1 MSRKIL
7 VADDEQHIL
16 DTVRAYLREAG
27 FQVLTVKNGRDALV
41 AFQQEQPDLVVLDI
55 MMPELDGW
63 ETARLIRRQSDVP
76 LIFLTARVDEAD
88 QITGLEIGADEYVIK
103 PFSPRV
109 LVAKIRAALR
119 RAYGDLSSEPAIWR
133 VGGLEL
139 NAETRL
145 VTRDGER
152 IDLTPSEFDLLQ
164 VFMRRPGRVFT
175 RMELL
180 EQIQGE
186 AFAAYERTIDVH
198 VKNLRAKI
206 EPDARHPQYIETV
219 YGVGYRM
226 RPDDA

>member
-7 VADDEQHIL
+7 IADDEQHIL
-16 DTVRAYLREAG
+16 DTVRAYLKEAG

-41 AFQQEQPDLVVLDI
+41 AFRVEQPDLVILDV

-63 ETARLIRRQSDVP
+63 DTARQIRRDSDVP
-76 LIFLTARVDEAD
+76 LIFLTARVDDID
-88 QITGLEIGADEYVIK
+88 QIAGLEIGADEYVTK

-109 LVAKIRAALR
+109 LVAKVRATLR
-119 RAYGDLSSEPAIWR
+119 RAYGDLATEPTLWR
-133 VGGLEL
+133 VGTLEL
-139 NAETRL
+139 NAETHT

-152 IDLTPSEFDLLQ
+152 VELTPSEFDLLQ
-164 VFMRRPGRVFT
+164 VLMRRPGRVFT

-180 EQIQGE
+180 EHVQGE

-198 VKNLRAKI
+198 VKNLRAKL
-206 EPDARHPQYIETV
+206 ETDARHPEYIETV

-226 RPDDA
+226 RPDHA